1 MSNYKTPG
9 KLLTFGIRIRI
20 ACTMA
25 TGKTGK
31 VLVVDDETDVLFA
44 LKMLLKT
51 EVKEVVTEKNP
62 DNLLSLLSKE
72 KFDVILLDMNFKSAL
87 NTGNEGLYWLRQI
100 LDKDKDATVILI
112 TAYGDVELAVRSLKQ
127 GAYDFIVKPWHNDKL
142 LETLHNALQT
152 KGQKAGKAASPTIN
166 SQTTI
171 LGQSEAIQDI
181 LYKIEKI
188 APTEANVLILGE
200 NGTGKE
206 LVARALHEKSFRANK
221 PFVSV
226 DVAALTDTLFES
238 ELFGFKKGAFT
249 DAKEDRKGR
258 FEAANGGTLF
268 LDEIGNI
275 SPAMQAKLLTVLQN
289 RQVTPLGSNTPVS
302 VDIRLI
308 SATNE
313 PIYELAAKN
322 LFRKDLIYRINT
334 VEITLPPL
342 RQRHGDVEL
351 LARHFVTIYAEKN
364 HKPAPEFAPATL
376 QKLNQHSWPG
386 NVRELQHAVERAIIL
401 AENNVLQPQDF
412 SFSPM
417 EMAAATPAIPAFAA
431 ETNMPLSEI
440 ERETIRRVI
449 EKNKGNISRAA
460 KELGLTRTALY
471 RRLNKYDI

>member
-1 MSNYKTPG
+1 
-9 KLLTFGIRIRI
+9 
-20 ACTMA
+20 MA
-25 TGKTGK
+25 TGKIGS

-44 LKMLLKT
+44 MKMLLKT

-62 DNLLSLLSKE
+62 DNLLSILSKE
-72 KFDVILLDMNFKSAL
+72 KFDVIFLDMNFKSAL
-87 NTGNEGLYWLRQI
+87 NTGNEGLFWLRQI

-112 TAYGDVELAVRSLKQ
+112 TAYGDVELAVKSLKQ
-127 GAYDFIVKPWHNDKL
+127 GAFDFIVKPWHNDKL
-142 LETLHNALQT
+142 LETLHNALKA
-152 KGQKAGKAASPTIN
+152 KGQKKTDKSTASAGY
-166 SQTTI
+166 TTI
-171 LGQSEAIQDI
+171 LGESEAIQDI

-206 LVARALHEKSFRANK
+206 LVARALHEKSFRASK

-226 DVAALTDTLFES
+226 DVAALTESLFES

-289 RQVTPLGSNTPVS
+289 RQVTPLGSNTPVP

-313 PIYELAAKN
+313 PIYDLAAKN

-342 RQRHGDVEL
+342 RARDNDAEL
-351 LARHFVTIYAEKN
+351 LARHFAGIYATKN
-364 HKPAPEFAPATL
+364 HKPEPEFAPATL
-376 QKLNQHSWPG
+376 HKLKQHSWPG

-401 AENNVLQPQDF
+401 AESNVLQPQDF
-412 SFSPM
+412 SFSAM
-417 EMAAATPAIPAFAA
+417 EMAPAAPSPAFAA
-431 ETNMPLSEI
+431 DTSMPLHEL

-449 EKNKGNISRAA
+449 DKNKGNISKAA

>member
-1 MSNYKTPG
+1 
-9 KLLTFGIRIRI
+9 
-20 ACTMA
+20 MA
-25 TGKTGK
+25 TVKNAR

-44 LKMLLKT
+44 MKMLLKT

-62 DNLLSLLSKE
+62 ENLLGLLE
-72 KFDVILLDMNFKSAL
+72 RQKFDVIFLDMNFKSAL

-100 LDKDKDATVILI
+100 LERDRDASVILI
-112 TAYGDVELAVRSLKQ
+112 TAYGDVELAVRSLKE
-127 GAYDFIVKPWHNDKL
+127 GATDFIVKPWHNDKL
-142 LETLHNALQT
+142 LETLHQT
-152 KGQKAGKAASPTIN
+152 LEKRQQKAKGNTGATPANKST
-166 SQTTI
+166 SI
-171 LGQSEAIQDI
+171 LGESEAIKEV

-206 LVARALHEKSFRANK
+206 LVAKALHEKSFRANK

-226 DVAALTDTLFES
+226 DMGALTDSLFES
-238 ELFGFKKGAFT
+238 ELFGYKKGAFT
-249 DAKEDRKGR
+249 DAREDRPGR

-275 SPAMQAKLLTVLQN
+275 SPPMQAKLLTVLQN
-289 RQVTPLGSNTPVS
+289 RQVTPLGSNTPVP

-313 PIYELAAKN
+313 PIYELAARN
-322 LFRKDLIYRINT
+322 QFRKDLIYRINT

-351 LARHFVTIYAEKN
+351 LAKHFAAIYAQKN
-364 HKPAPEFAPATL
+364 HKPTPDFAPETL
-376 QKLNQHSWPG
+376 QKLKQHSWPG

-401 AENNVLQPQDF
+401 AEGNVLQPQDF
-412 SFSPM
+412 SFSPV
-417 EMAAATPAIPAFAA
+417 EMAPAAPAASFIPETPV
-431 ETNMPLSEI
+431 PLSEI
-440 ERETIRRVI
+440 ERETIVRVL
-449 EKNKGNISRAA
+449 EKNKGNISKTA

-471 RRLNKYDI
+471 RRLSKHDI

>member
-1 MSNYKTPG
+1 
-9 KLLTFGIRIRI
+9 
-20 ACTMA
+20 MA
-25 TGKTGK
+25 TGKTGR
-31 VLVVDDETDVLFA
+31 VLVVDDEADVLFA
-44 LKMLLKT
+44 MKMLLKT

-62 DNLLSLLSKE
+62 ENLLSLLSKE
-72 KFDVILLDMNFKSAL
+72 KFDAIFLDMNFKSAL
-87 NTGNEGLYWLRQI
+87 NTGNEGIFWLRQI
-100 LDKDKDATVILI
+100 LEKDKDATIILI
-112 TAYGDVELAVRSLKQ
+112 TAYGDVELAVKSLKQ

-142 LETLHNALQT
+142 LETLHDALLA
-152 KGQKAGKAASPTIN
+152 KSPLKPAATIN
-166 SQTTI
+166 HHTTI
-171 LGQSEAIQDI
+171 LGESEAIQDI

-188 APTEANVLILGE
+188 APTEANVLLLGE

-206 LVARALHEKSFRANK
+206 LAARALHEKSFRAGK

-238 ELFGFKKGAFT
+238 ELFGYKKGAFT
-249 DAKEDRKGR
+249 DAREDRKGR

-275 SPAMQAKLLTVLQN
+275 PPAMQAKLLTVLQN
-289 RQVTPLGSNTPVS
+289 RQVTPLGSNTPVP

-334 VEITLPPL
+334 VELTLPPL
-342 RQRHGDVEL
+342 RQRHGDIEL
-351 LARHFVTIYAEKN
+351 LARHFAKVYAEKN
-364 HKPAPEFAPATL
+364 YKPVPEFAPGTI
-376 QKLNQHSWPG
+376 QKLTQHSWPG

-401 AENNVLQPQDF
+401 AESNVLHPQDF
-412 SFSPM
+412 SFSAI
-417 EMAAATPAIPAFAA
+417 EMAATVTQTIPAFAA
-431 ETNMPLSEI
+431 DASMPLSEI

-449 EKNKGNISRAA
+449 QKNKGNISKAA
-460 KELGLTRTALY
+460 RELGLTRTALY

>member
-1 MSNYKTPG
+1 
-9 KLLTFGIRIRI
+9 
-20 ACTMA
+20 MA
-25 TGKTGK
+25 TGKTGRI
-31 VLVVDDETDVLFA
+31 LVVDDEADVLFA
-44 LKMLLKT
+44 MKMLLKT

-62 DNLLSLLSKE
+62 DNLMSQLSKE
-72 KFDVILLDMNFKSAL
+72 KFDVIFLDMNFKSAL
-87 NTGNEGLYWLRQI
+87 NTGNEGLFWLRQI
-100 LDKDKDATVILI
+100 LGKDKDAKVILI
-112 TAYGDVELAVRSLKQ
+112 TAYGDVELAVKSLKE

-142 LETLHNALQT
+142 LETLHNALQA
-152 KGQKAGKAASPTIN
+152 KGQKKSEKSAANTGH
-166 SQTTI
+166 TTI
-171 LGQSEAIQDI
+171 LGESEAIQDI
-181 LYKIEKI
+181 LYKIDKI

-206 LVARALHEKSFRANK
+206 LVARALHEKSFRANQ

-258 FEAANGGTLF
+258 FEAADGGTLF

-289 RQVTPLGSNTPVS
+289 RQVTPLGSNTPIP

-342 RQRHGDVEL
+342 RVRGNDVEL
-351 LARHFVTIYAEKN
+351 LARHFAGIYAQKN
-364 HKPAPEFAPATL
+364 HKPVPEFAPATL
-376 QKLNQHSWPG
+376 QKLKQHSWPG

-401 AENNVLQPQDF
+401 AEDNVLQPQDF

-417 EMAAATPAIPAFAA
+417 EMAPAAQSVPAFAA
-431 ETNMPLSEI
+431 DTNMPLHEI

-449 EKNKGNISRAA
+449 EKNKGNISKAA